1 VVDAQGLITFFRIS
15 DGRQLLRTVLYAFG
29 PVIGPQSDLPPS
41 TASTTDNTPGV
52 LSLVSAKLRFSPI
65 RGERVYGLGE
75 HRTGS
80 LQNKPIS
87 VFFQHSQVHHPHY
100 KATTTNDTSLPRY
113 MTIRQALTSASLFMC
128 PLKAMASC
136 GIYLL
141 LGTKSI
147 FI

>member
-41 TASTTDNTPGV
+41 STTDNTPEV

-80 LQNKPIS
+80 VQNKPIS
-87 VFFQHSQVHHPHY
+87 VFFQHSQVRHLHY
-100 KATTTNDTSLPRY
+100 KAHN
-113 MTIRQALTSASLFMC
+113 QHLF
-128 PLKAMASC
+128 A
-136 GIYLL
+136 
-141 LGTKSI
+141 
-147 FI
+147 